1 MIRLRR
7 LHQSTLILLT
17 GLSLRG
23 TTVPAQQ
30 IDTARALSALRDAR
44 NACEADRGDLWR
56 RSLCGPI
63 ALVDRQTRLVIANDT
78 IPGRHFIRMN
88 DAFVTTLRDNQYVA
102 NTSFP
107 WGGRTWTMV
116 ALPLPQDRYA
126 RVALVMHEAFHREQ
140 EALGLRQRDAL
151 NNQLDMRP
159 GRTWLRLEYRALAR
173 ALDALPDSRAAR
185 THVESALL
193 FRAQR
198 RSIYPGIDSL
208 EATLEIQEG
217 LPEYTG
223 QRLAMRLTGEG
234 PRRVAQYVRD
244 YETTTPSFVRAF
256 AYGTGPALG
265 ILLDHFSPAWRDSV
279 RTRRDFGALLAQSID
294 FKAPAQRSV
303 AAAARARARDYGWNE
318 VDRMEASRDS
328 TREPAMREY
337 RARLQ
342 DGPIISLRQSSDS
355 LSWSFDPT
363 ELVGFDLASA
373 VYPSGSFSA
382 GWGKLT
388 VERGGVLVANDF
400 SSIRVG
406 APPAQ
411 IVAGAKTINGDGWTL
426 ALNPGWSIQPDPSRP
441 RSFLVVK
448 D

>member
-7 LHQSTLILLT
+7 LRLSTVFALVALCL
-17 GLSLRG
+17 GG
-23 TTVPAQQ
+23 TPLPAQQ

-44 NACEADRGDLWR
+44 NACEADRGELWR

-78 IPGRHFIRMN
+78 IPGRRFIRMN

-140 EALGLRQRDAL
+140 QALGLGQRDAL

-173 ALDALPDSRAAR
+173 ALDALPDARAAR
-185 THVESALL
+185 THAESALL

-198 RSIYPGIDSL
+198 RSIYPGSDSL

-265 ILLDHFSPAWRDSV
+265 VLLDHFSPTWRDSV
-279 RTRRDFGALLAQSID
+279 RTRRDLGALLAQSID

-303 AAAARARARDYGWNE
+303 GAAARARARDYGWNE

-328 TREPAMREY
+328 AREPAMREY
-337 RARLQ
+337 RARLK
-342 DGPIISLRQSSDS
+342 DGPIITLRQSSDS

-363 ELVGFDLASA
+363 ELVGFDLTSA

-400 SSIRVG
+400 SRIRVG
-406 APPAQ
+406 APPEPIA
-411 IVAGAKTINGDGWTL
+411 ADAKTINGDGWTL
-426 ALNPGWSIQPDPSRP
+426 ALNPGWSIQPDPSRA
-441 RSFLVVK
+441 RSFHVVK